1 MSNESFLP
9 EDYLARRAERRT
21 NFISMTLFVVVMIAV
36 FGAFLVTNRQW
47 SQVKSAQETI
57 NSQYHEAAM
66 KIQELGQLETQR
78 EQMLDKAELIGS
90 LVERVPRS
98 ILLAELINRMPPRL
112 SLLEF
117 ELDATEIK
125 PKRSADEEKSGKK
138 GGKRLSKPKRAKTK
152 EEVVEEQ
159 EEQKLAP
166 PKYLVTIEMV
176 GVAPTDIEI
185 SRFMAELL
193 EHELLDSVRLD
204 YSEQKDVDGQDM
216 RQFKVILKLD
226 PEADVRNIEPLY
238 VPRNL
243 KDPMSDEV
251 LFPSG
256 DSTAAAPTGDGA
268 GG

>member
-21 NFISMTLFVVVMIAV
+21 NYISMTLFVVVMIAV

-57 NSQYHEAAM
+57 NAQYHEAAM

-125 PKRSADEEKSGKK
+125 PQRKAGDDEKSK

-152 EEVVEEQ
+152 EEVIEEQ
-159 EEQKLAP
+159 AEQKLAP
-166 PKYLVTIEMV
+166 PKLLITIEMV

-216 RQFKVILKLD
+216 RQFKIILKLD

-238 VPRNL
+238 MPRNL

-251 LFPSG
+251 MFPSG
-256 DSTAAAPTGDGA
+256 NSTATAPTGGGA